1 MAIDP
6 GMMTDAT
13 GEGMSGGEDVS
24 LVTQQNM
31 KKTLYNGSKGC
42 AKCGMLLDPFQAL
55 HTDKCAPCHN
65 RLSSEHLKNRMA
77 PK

>member
-6 GMMTDAT
+6 GMMTDST
-13 GEGMSGGEDVS
+13 GSGIAGGEDVS
-24 LVTQQNM
+24 LVAQQNM

-42 AKCGMLLDPFQAL
+42 TKCGILLDPFQAL
-55 HTDKCAPCHN
+55 HTNKCAPCHN
-65 RLSSEHLKNRMA
+65 RDATEHVRNRMA